1 MPIFRVKTSA
11 RLHLGQLDLNGSMGR
26 LYGGIGL
33 AVDRPCLEIS
43 AQPDKD
49 LNIAGPE
56 EEGDRVLAIARQYCR
71 HYGLPGAKICI
82 TSSFPAHSGLGSG
95 TQLSLALGLALT
107 RIYGLHPEIMEL
119 ARLTD
124 REGSRSGI
132 GVAVFTRGGFLVDGG
147 MPAARR
153 NGAGETPF
161 QVPPVVACLPFP
173 REWGIVLATP
183 HKQERIS
190 GSKEKLA
197 FQSLPPMA
205 EELSGRLCR
214 LVLMK
219 VLPALVEKN
228 LALFGEGVTEMQ
240 QIIGSYFA
248 PVQGGVFATREGA
261 ELAELLLSAGA
272 AGVGQSSW
280 GPTVY
285 SFASNEKLA
294 SLEKVARAYL
304 DNRGDVWVARG
315 RNQGAS
321 WGWCKVA
328 EKESNSRLEYYGA
341 TKI

>member
-26 LYGGIGL
+26 LFGGIGL
-33 AVDRPCLEIS
+33 AVDQPYLEII
-43 AQPDKD
+43 AQPEKD
-49 LNIAGPE
+49 LYIEGPE
-56 EEGDRVLAIARQYCR
+56 EEWDRVLAIAQHYCL
-71 HYGLPGAKICI
+71 HYGLPGAKIRI

-95 TQLSLALGLALT
+95 TQLSLAIGLALT
-107 RIYGLHPEIMEL
+107 RIYGLHPDIMEL

-147 MPAARR
+147 IPVDLQSST
-153 NGAGETPF
+153 GQPPF
-161 QVPPVVACLPFP
+161 HVPPIVACLPFP

-197 FQSLPPMA
+197 FQSLPPMD
-205 EELSGRLCR
+205 EGLSGRISR
-214 LVLMK
+214 LLLLK

-228 LALFGEGVTEMQ
+228 LTPFGEGITEMQ

-285 SFASNEKLA
+285 GFASNEKLA

-315 RNQGAS
+315 RNHGAS
-321 WGWCKVA
+321 WGWGEAA
-328 EKESNSRLEYYGA
+328 EKESNSRLEYYG
-341 TKI
+341 